1 MPHGERPFEDGRV
14 VCGAVVSPSAAA
26 VARAPVK
33 HRQALLTPKVLA
45 RLNELAGK
53 GDGGAAAL
61 AAVEV
66 IAAAPK
72 GSQEAVATLIKEG
85 SVELMLRL
93 LTRSSS
99 VPTQCACALGVH
111 NAVAAGSMAQTKCAL
126 LYLVPPRKVSG
137 LEKATHARLSV
148 LTGSWCLTYTM
159 H

>member
-1 MPHGERPFEDGRV
+1 
-14 VCGAVVSPSAAA
+14 VVSSAAAA

-33 HRQALLTPKVLA
+33 HRQALLTAKVLA

-72 GSQEAVATLIKEG
+72 GSQEAVAILIKEG

-99 VPTQCACALGVH
+99 VPTQCACAMGLH

-126 LYLVPPRKVSG
+126 HHMVPPRRPP
-137 LEKATHARLSV
+137 EFEQATLARLLALMDSLLGV
-148 LTGSWCLTYTM
+148 LI